1 MITPDLYIFLW
12 GGMKENLFKEHFLR
26 CSLNKEYTNM
36 DSSTPFRHKQ
46 LERQLLRSRH
56 LSLGRVLVLLKSEL
70 F

>member
-12 GGMKENLFKEHFLR
+12 GGMKENLFKEHLKK
-26 CSLNKEYTNM
+26 CSLNKEYTDM

-46 LERQLLRSRH
+46 LERQLLRSHH
-56 LSLGRVLVLLKSEL
+56 LFLGQVLVLLKSGL